1 MTMSQLRLKHVI
13 SWNQEFLRSTLGHEV
28 STDRSG
34 NLLRVRVG
42 QLGTKESSWEVI
54 TSGGYLMILGD
65 LVGPFVFKVEGSA
78 EDFFL
83 RSTDGRYPFNT
94 SMVPSLPY
102 DYWAEKVVGV
112 SRHDIDVMDP
122 YVAVSLTEPDADL
135 LCSSMTAH
143 IYDSLPDIDISGY
156 EDMALWL
163 FHQEEL
169 RAMTT
174 EAIHQIDAN
183 NNGCCEDVLGL
194 MDGICV
200 RVSKPLLDEGLI
212 QLNDKDLGFKDGQV
226 VWYPFRSID
235 DVDNDLDQ
243 NAWTR
248 SYLVACW
255 AIALTN
261 KLLAGERHIYWPI
274 ILQSPKQ
281 IRMVHSEEATLET
294 TQSTSSSSDES
305 HIHCPVILQS
315 FDQVEKVYGKKVEDQ
330 MKKVYDKK
338 VAEERELTEA
348 DKSPNPEDPETS
360 QVVVPS
366 TWVLHDREGNGHKV
380 RVPKGASPE
389 AHALWEEALW
399 ELTNPDEIRPLI
411 AWFESDMAVLDS
423 RGLPSV
429 PDFEERY
436 RGTWES
442 FSAFAQDF
450 VNNSDLL
457 RGVDEGLVPYFSWT
471 MWAQDLEHDYTVVP
485 AMGYESSTTTDVYV
499 FADI

>member
-54 TSGGYLMILGD
+54 TSGGYLTILGD

-143 IYDSLPDIDISGY
+143 IYNSLPDIDISGY

-163 FHQEEL
+163 FHQEEV
-169 RAMTT
+169 RTMAA
-174 EAIHQIDAN
+174 EAIRQIDAN

-194 MDGICV
+194 MDDICV

-261 KLLAGERHIYWPI
+261 KLLACERHTYWPI
-274 ILQSPKQ
+274 ILQSFDQVKKVYGEG
-281 IRMVHSEEATLET
+281 MTLGA
-294 TQSTSSSSDES
+294 TQSTSSSADETKKET
-305 HIHCPVILQS
+305 IEEIPQET
-315 FDQVEKVYGKKVEDQ
+315 VETDGAPAPD
-330 MKKVYDKK
+330 
-338 VAEERELTEA
+338 
-348 DKSPNPEDPETS
+348 NPEGS
-360 QVVVPS
+360 QVVVPG

-485 AMGYESSTTTDVYV
+485 AMGYENSTTTDVYV
-499 FADI
+499 FADL

>member
-54 TSGGYLMILGD
+54 TSGGYLTILGD
-65 LVGPFVFKVEGSA
+65 LVGPFVFRIEGSA

-102 DYWAEKVVGV
+102 DYWAEKVIGV

-143 IYDSLPDIDISGY
+143 IYDSLPDIDISDY

-163 FHQEEL
+163 FHQEEV
-169 RAMTT
+169 RTMAA
-174 EAIHQIDAN
+174 EAIRQIDAN

-261 KLLAGERHIYWPI
+261 KLLACERHTYWPI
-274 ILQSPKQ
+274 ILQSFDQVKKVYGEG
-281 IRMVHSEEATLET
+281 MTLGA
-294 TQSTSSSSDES
+294 TQSTSSSADETKKETMEE
-305 HIHCPVILQS
+305 IPQET
-315 FDQVEKVYGKKVEDQ
+315 VETDGDPAP
-330 MKKVYDKK
+330 D
-338 VAEERELTEA
+338 
-348 DKSPNPEDPETS
+348 NPEGS
-360 QVVVPS
+360 QVVVPG

-499 FADI
+499 FADL

>member
-1 MTMSQLRLKHVI
+1 MTMSQLRLKHVK
-13 SWNQEFLRSTLGHEV
+13 SWNQEFLQSTLSHEI

-34 NLLRVRVG
+34 DLLRVRVG

-54 TSGGYLMILGD
+54 TSGGYLTILGD
-65 LVGPFVFKVEGSA
+65 LVRPFVFKVEGSA

-102 DYWAEKVVGV
+102 EYWAEKVVGV

-143 IYDSLPDIDISGY
+143 IYNSLPDIDISGY

-174 EAIHQIDAN
+174 EVIRQIDAN

-194 MDGICV
+194 MDDICV

-235 DVDNDLDQ
+235 DVAPD
-243 NAWTR
+243 
-248 SYLVACW
+248 
-255 AIALTN
+255 
-261 KLLAGERHIYWPI
+261 
-274 ILQSPKQ
+274 
-281 IRMVHSEEATLET
+281 
-294 TQSTSSSSDES
+294 
-305 HIHCPVILQS
+305 
-315 FDQVEKVYGKKVEDQ
+315 
-330 MKKVYDKK
+330 
-338 VAEERELTEA
+338 
-348 DKSPNPEDPETS
+348 NPEGS
-360 QVVVPS
+360 QVVVPG

-399 ELTNPDEIRPLI
+399 ELTNPDEIQPLI

-485 AMGYESSTTTDVYV
+485 AMGYENGTTTDVYV
-499 FADI
+499 FADL

>member
-1 MTMSQLRLKHVI
+1 MTMSQLRLKHVR
-13 SWNQEFLRSTLGHEV
+13 SWHQEFLMSTLSHEV

-34 NLLRVRVG
+34 NLLRVRVR

-135 LCSSMTAH
+135 LCSSMTARV
-143 IYDSLPDIDISGY
+143 YDSLPDIDISGY

-183 NNGCCEDVLGL
+183 NNGCCEDVLGM

-248 SYLVACW
+248 SYLFACW

-274 ILQSPKQ
+274 ILQSFDQVKKAYGEGT
-281 IRMVHSEEATLET
+281 VLGV
-294 TQSTSSSSDES
+294 TQSTSSSADETKKETMEEVQQETAKTDGAPASD
-305 HIHCPVILQS
+305 
-315 FDQVEKVYGKKVEDQ
+315 
-330 MKKVYDKK
+330 
-338 VAEERELTEA
+338 
-348 DKSPNPEDPETS
+348 NPKGP
-360 QVVVPS
+360 QVVVPG

-380 RVPKGASPE
+380 RVPKETSPE

-457 RGVDEGLVPYFSWT
+457 REVDEGLLPYFNWT
-471 MWAQDLEHDYTVVP
+471 MWTQDLEHGYTVVP

-499 FADI
+499 FADL

>member
-13 SWNQEFLRSTLGHEV
+13 SWNQEFLQSTLSHEI

-34 NLLRVRVG
+34 DLLRVRVG

-54 TSGGYLMILGD
+54 TSGGYLTILGD
-65 LVGPFVFKVEGSA
+65 LMSPFVFKVEGSA

-83 RSTDGRYPFNT
+83 RSTESRYPFNT

-143 IYDSLPDIDISGY
+143 IYNSLPDIDIFDY

-174 EAIHQIDAN
+174 EAIRQIDAN

-194 MDGICV
+194 MDDICV

-248 SYLVACW
+248 SYLVTCW

-261 KLLAGERHIYWPI
+261 KLLACERHTYWPI
-274 ILQSPKQ
+274 ILQSFDQVKKVYGEG
-281 IRMVHSEEATLET
+281 MTLGA
-294 TQSTSSSSDES
+294 TQSTSSSADETKKETMEE
-305 HIHCPVILQS
+305 IPQET
-315 FDQVEKVYGKKVEDQ
+315 VETDGDPAP
-330 MKKVYDKK
+330 D
-338 VAEERELTEA
+338 
-348 DKSPNPEDPETS
+348 NPEGS
-360 QVVVPS
+360 QVVVPG

-499 FADI
+499 FVDL

>member
-1 MTMSQLRLKHVI
+1 MTMSQLRLKHVR
-13 SWNQEFLRSTLGHEV
+13 SWHQEFLMSTLSHEV

-34 NLLRVRVG
+34 DLLRVRVG

-78 EDFFL
+78 ENFFL

-163 FHQEEL
+163 FHQEEV
-169 RAMTT
+169 RTMAA
-174 EAIHQIDAN
+174 EAIRQIDAN

-200 RVSKPLLDEGLI
+200 RVSKPLLDEDLI
-212 QLNDKDLGFKDGQV
+212 RLNDKDLGFKDGQV

-281 IRMVHSEEATLET
+281 IRMVYSEEMTDQPANSSTGET
-294 TQSTSSSSDES
+294 R
-305 HIHCPVILQS
+305 
-315 FDQVEKVYGKKVEDQ
+315 
-330 MKKVYDKK
+330 
-338 VAEERELTEA
+338 EEAVKGVSQENAKTDGVPA
-348 DKSPNPEDPETS
+348 PDNPETP
-360 QVVVPS
+360 QVTVPG

-380 RVPKGASPE
+380 HVPQGSSPE

-411 AWFESDMAVLDS
+411 AWFESDTAVLDS

-436 RGTWES
+436 RRTWES

-450 VNNSDLL
+450 VDGSDLL
-457 RGVDEGLVPYFSWT
+457 AGVDKELVPYFNWA

-485 AMGYESSTTTDVYV
+485 AMGYESGTTTDVYV
-499 FADI
+499 FADL

>member
-54 TSGGYLMILGD
+54 TSGGYLTILGD
-65 LVGPFVFKVEGSA
+65 LVGPFVFRIEGSA

-102 DYWAEKVVGV
+102 DYWAEKVIGV

-143 IYDSLPDIDISGY
+143 IYDSLPDIDISDY

-163 FHQEEL
+163 FHQEEV
-169 RAMTT
+169 RTMAA
-174 EAIHQIDAN
+174 EAIRQIDAN

-261 KLLAGERHIYWPI
+261 KLLACERHTYWPI
-274 ILQSPKQ
+274 ILQSFDQVKKVYGEG
-281 IRMVHSEEATLET
+281 MTLGA
-294 TQSTSSSSDES
+294 TQSTSSSADETKKETMEE
-305 HIHCPVILQS
+305 IPQET
-315 FDQVEKVYGKKVEDQ
+315 VETDGDPAP
-330 MKKVYDKK
+330 D
-338 VAEERELTEA
+338 
-348 DKSPNPEDPETS
+348 NPEGS
-360 QVVVPS
+360 QVVVPG

-389 AHALWEEALW
+389 AHALWEKALW

-457 RGVDEGLVPYFSWT
+457 RGVDEGLVSYFSWT

-499 FADI
+499 FADL

>member
-1 MTMSQLRLKHVI
+1 MTMSQLRLKHVR
-13 SWNQEFLRSTLGHEV
+13 SWHQEFLMSTLGHEI

-34 NLLRVRVG
+34 DLLRVRVG

-143 IYDSLPDIDISGY
+143 VYDSLPDIDISGY

-174 EAIHQIDAN
+174 EAIRQIDAN

-294 TQSTSSSSDES
+294 TQSTGSSADET
-305 HIHCPVILQS
+305 
-315 FDQVEKVYGKKVEDQ
+315 KKETMGEIPQ
-330 MKKVYDKK
+330 KT
-338 VAEERELTEA
+338 AETNGA
-348 DKSPNPEDPETS
+348 PAPDNPEGP
-360 QVVVPS
+360 QVVVPG

-429 PDFEERY
+429 PDFKERY

-485 AMGYESSTTTDVYV
+485 AMGYENSTTTDVYV
-499 FADI
+499 FADL

>member
-1 MTMSQLRLKHVI
+1 MTMNQLRLKHVRG
-13 SWNQEFLRSTLGHEV
+13 WNQEFLRSTLGHEI

-34 NLLRVRVG
+34 DLLRVRVG
-42 QLGTKESSWEVI
+42 QLGTRESSWEVI
-54 TSGGYLMILGD
+54 TSGGYLTILGD
-65 LVGPFVFKVEGSA
+65 LVSPFVFKVEGSA

-143 IYDSLPDIDISGY
+143 IYNSLPDIDISGY

-261 KLLAGERHIYWPI
+261 KLLTCERHTYWPI
-274 ILQSPKQ
+274 ILQSFDQVKKVYGKG
-281 IRMVHSEEATLET
+281 MTLGA
-294 TQSTSSSSDES
+294 TQSTSSSADETKKETMEE
-305 HIHCPVILQS
+305 IPQET
-315 FDQVEKVYGKKVEDQ
+315 VETDGDPAP
-330 MKKVYDKK
+330 D
-338 VAEERELTEA
+338 
-348 DKSPNPEDPETS
+348 NPEGS
-360 QVVVPS
+360 QVVVPG

-485 AMGYESSTTTDVYV
+485 AMGYENGTTTDVYV
-499 FADI
+499 FADL

>member
-1 MTMSQLRLKHVI
+1 MTMSQLRLRHVRG
-13 SWNQEFLRSTLGHEV
+13 WNQEFLQSTLGHEI

-34 NLLRVRVG
+34 DLLRVRVG
-42 QLGTKESSWEVI
+42 QLGTRESSWEVI
-54 TSGGYLMILGD
+54 TSGGYLTILGD
-65 LVGPFVFKVEGSA
+65 LVSPFVFKVEGSA

-143 IYDSLPDIDISGY
+143 IYNSLPDIDISGY

-194 MDGICV
+194 MNDICV

-261 KLLAGERHIYWPI
+261 KLLACERHTYWPI
-274 ILQSPKQ
+274 ILQSFDQVKKAYGEG
-281 IRMVHSEEATLET
+281 MTLKA
-294 TQSTSSSSDES
+294 TQSTGSSADET
-305 HIHCPVILQS
+305 
-315 FDQVEKVYGKKVEDQ
+315 KKETMEEVPQET
-330 MKKVYDKK
+330 
-338 VAEERELTEA
+338 AETDGA
-348 DKSPNPEDPETS
+348 PAPDNPEGP
-360 QVVVPS
+360 QVVVPG

-380 RVPKGASPE
+380 RVPKGSSPE

-399 ELTNPDEIRPLI
+399 ELTNPDKIRPLI

-485 AMGYESSTTTDVYV
+485 AMGYENGTTTDVYV
-499 FADI
+499 FADL

>member
-1 MTMSQLRLKHVI
+1 MTMSQLRLKHVK
-13 SWNQEFLRSTLGHEV
+13 SWNQEFLQSTLSHEI

-34 NLLRVRVG
+34 DLLRVRVG

-54 TSGGYLMILGD
+54 TSGGYLTILGD
-65 LVGPFVFKVEGSA
+65 LVSPFVFKVEGSA

-83 RSTDGRYPFNT
+83 RNTESRYPFNT

-143 IYDSLPDIDISGY
+143 IYNSLPDIDISGY

-174 EAIHQIDAN
+174 EAIHQIDTN

-261 KLLAGERHIYWPI
+261 KLLACERHTYWPI
-274 ILQSPKQ
+274 ILQSFDQVKKVYGEG
-281 IRMVHSEEATLET
+281 MTLGA
-294 TQSTSSSSDES
+294 TQSTSSSADETKKETMEE
-305 HIHCPVILQS
+305 IPQET
-315 FDQVEKVYGKKVEDQ
+315 VETDGAPAPD
-330 MKKVYDKK
+330 
-338 VAEERELTEA
+338 
-348 DKSPNPEDPETS
+348 NPEGS
-360 QVVVPS
+360 QVVVPG

-485 AMGYESSTTTDVYV
+485 AMGYENGTTTDVYV
-499 FADI
+499 FADL

>member
-1 MTMSQLRLKHVI
+1 MTMSQLRLKHV
-13 SWNQEFLRSTLGHEV
+13 SNWNQEFLQSTLGHEV

-34 NLLRVRVG
+34 DLLRVHVG
-42 QLGTKESSWEVI
+42 QMGTKESSWEVI
-54 TSGGYLMILGD
+54 TSGGYLTILGD

-143 IYDSLPDIDISGY
+143 VYNNLPDIDISGY

-163 FHQEEL
+163 FHQKEL
-169 RAMTT
+169 RAMAT
-174 EAIHQIDAN
+174 EAIRQIDAN

-212 QLNDKDLGFKDGQV
+212 RLNDKDLGFKDGQV

-255 AIALTN
+255 AIGLTN
-261 KLLAGERHIYWPI
+261 KLLAGERHTYWPV
-274 ILQSPKQ
+274 ILQNFDQVKKAYGEGM
-281 IRMVHSEEATLET
+281 ILGV
-294 TQSTSSSSDES
+294 TQSTSSSADET
-305 HIHCPVILQS
+305 
-315 FDQVEKVYGKKVEDQ
+315 KKETMGEVPQET
-330 MKKVYDKK
+330 
-338 VAEERELTEA
+338 AETNGA
-348 DKSPNPEDPETS
+348 PAPDSPEGP
-360 QVVVPS
+360 QVVVPG

-380 RVPKGASPE
+380 RVPKGTGPE

-457 RGVDEGLVPYFSWT
+457 AGVDEGLVPYFNWA
-471 MWAQDLEHDYTVVP
+471 MWAQDLEHSYTVVP

-499 FADI
+499 FADL